1 MNIYGV
7 ALSTLIL
14 VTALAVHGADIP
26 EAVLGQKGVYSV
38 TDFGAKGDAISDD
51 TEAFQKALNQAGK
64 TGGIVF
70 VPAGAYM
77 IKGHLDIPPQVTL
90 QGVFQAPP
98 SMTGALRGVDV
109 ANYKGSVLLAVE
121 GKGNE
126 NGTPFIFMRHDSVLK
141 GLAIYY
147 PEQDRKN
154 PVPYPWCVAGEGD
167 NCSIVDVLL
176 VNPWQA
182 VDFGTRPCGRHYI
195 KGLYAQPIKTGI
207 FIDKCFDVGRI
218 EDVHLW
224 PFWDIPLM
232 KDFTYKNGTGLKIG
246 RTDWQFISNVF
257 TIFFKVGFHFL
268 AVGNDG
274 PGNAVITNSGADI
287 GPCAVLIEKCQP
299 HAGLQFVNC
308 QFMAGIDI
316 RESNNGPVKFTNCGF
331 WGLPDQTIN
340 HAKVLGNGHV
350 TFNSCHFITWDAE
363 GKGEPCIYSD
373 GAALTVSNCDFMN
386 PDKNQ
391 ITLGENQKSA
401 VIMGNLM
408 RGGIKITNKSKGKV
422 EIGLNVED

>member
-1 MNIYGV
+1 
-7 ALSTLIL
+7 
-14 VTALAVHGADIP
+14 
-26 EAVLGQKGVYSV
+26 
-38 TDFGAKGDAISDD
+38 
-51 TEAFQKALNQAGK
+51 
-64 TGGIVF
+64 
-70 VPAGAYM
+70 
-77 IKGHLDIPPQVTL
+77 
-90 QGVFQAPP
+90 
-98 SMTGALRGVDV
+98 
-109 ANYKGSVLLAVE
+109 VLLAVE

-126 NGTPFIFMRHDSVLK
+126 NGTPFIFMHHDSVLK

-232 KDFTYKNGTGLKIG
+232 KDFTYKNGTGFKIG

-257 TIFFKVGFHFL
+257 TIFFRVGFHFL

-316 RESNNGPVKFTNCGF
+316 RESNNGPVKFANCGF